1 VLWTRI
7 GLLAG
12 GDEVAASVSTQS
24 ASTGGASTGGAST
37 GGASTGRPAGAG
49 RFEAEDKMTNRAEAA
64 AAAVSALYA
73 EHALGL
79 TRLALI
85 IVGERQTAE
94 DIVQDAFCG
103 LHRRWHALRDT
114 GKALPYVR
122 SAVLNGCRSES
133 RRSRT
138 FLASGGRDGAYLPPV
153 WSAESVV
160 LATEERREVIAALS
174 RLPARQREALL
185 LRYFLDLSEADTAA
199 AMRISRGT
207 AKSTVS
213 RGLAALR
220 ELLGESS

>member
-1 VLWTRI
+1 M
-7 GLLAG
+7 A
-12 GDEVAASVSTQS
+12 
-24 ASTGGASTGGAST
+24 AST
-37 GGASTGRPAGAG
+37 GGASTGRPAGACW
-49 RFEAEDKMTNRAEAA
+49 FEAEDKMTNRAEAA

-103 LHRRWHALRDT
+103 LHRRWHALRAT
-114 GKALPYVR
+114 LARPCPMCGRR
-122 SAVLNGCRSES
+122 SANGCRSES

-138 FLASGGRDGAYLPPV
+138 SLASGGRDGAYLPPA

>member
-1 VLWTRI
+1 M
-7 GLLAG
+7 
-12 GDEVAASVSTQS
+12 AASVNAESASTDS
-24 ASTGGASTGGAST
+24 ASTGSASTGSQ
-37 GGASTGRPAGAG
+37 AGAG
-49 RFEAEDKMTNRAEAA
+49 RFGAEDSRTNRAGAA

-79 TRLALI
+79 TRLALV
-85 IVGERQTAE
+85 IVGERQAAE

-103 LHRRWHALRDT
+103 LHRRWDALRDT
-114 GKALPYVR
+114 GNALPYVR

-133 RRSRT
+133 RRARRS
-138 FLASGGRDGAYLPPV
+138 LARGGRDGTYFPPA

-199 AMRISRGT
+199 VMRISRGT

-213 RGLAALR
+213 RGLVALR

>member
-1 VLWTRI
+1 VVWTTIDLR
-7 GLLAG
+7 AG
-12 GDEVAASVSTQS
+12 GNEVAVRVSAES
-24 ASTGGASTGGAST
+24 
-37 GGASTGRPAGAG
+37 PAGGFGAG
-49 RFEAEDKMTNRAEAA
+49 TGTASRAEAA
-64 AAAVSALYA
+64 ASAVAGLYA

-85 IVGERQTAE
+85 IVGDRQAAE

-103 LHRRWHALRDT
+103 LHRRWDALRDT
-114 GKALPYVR
+114 GKALQYVR

-133 RRSRT
+133 RRVRT
-138 FLASGGRDGAYLPPV
+138 SLARGGRDGDYLPPV

-220 ELLGESS
+220 QLLGELS